1 MHASTFPVPPLVD
14 ASVGGVFTAPYDPA
28 SELSVPD
35 SEDIVVK
42 GASVVLSGSKPPTD
56 PKVDN
61 RA

>member
-14 ASVGGVFTAPYDPA
+14 ASVGGVFTA

-35 SEDIVVK
+35 SEDIVVN

>member
-14 ASVGGVFTAPYDPA
+14 ASVGVAVIAPYDPA

-35 SEDIVVK
+35 SEDIVVN
-42 GASVVLSGSKPPTD
+42 GASVVFSGSEPSTG

-61 RA
+61 TA